1 MDFAL
6 SNAQQQFLDDVETRL
21 SQVLHKKSDVLP
33 LSNDIILAA
42 SRHLCLGA
50 NAKRIR
56 PLLTLFFGNA
66 MGLQL
71 ADLLPIAVA
80 GELMH
85 SASLLHDD
93 VIDEAKLRR
102 GRPAVSYQYGNATAV
117 LSGNF
122 LLSIAFSLLKDQPKE
137 LIHDS
142 VDAIAYMSKAAIA
155 EIDMR
160 GKIDTGLNVWREVA
174 LGKTGVLFAWCGRS
188 VGRLANNTEAVN
200 KFYQCGLHIGAAF
213 QLVDDLR
220 DLQDEASLK
229 DRFSDIKN
237 REPSYP
243 ILLAARSLTVKNEI
257 VSLWSQAEM
266 TAEQIDK
273 LGFRIIQENVCEQ
286 TCEAIKKEIAAAID
300 AMGHLQN
307 TEGGEAIC
315 SWLNYLCVTAQ
326 SGFTN
331 K

>member
-6 SNAQQQFLDDVETRL
+6 SKAQQQFLDEVENSL
-21 SQVLHKKSDVLP
+21 SQVLHNKSEVLP
-33 LSNDIILAA
+33 LSNDVILAA

-56 PLLTLFFGNA
+56 PLLTLFFGSA
-66 MGLQL
+66 LCL
-71 ADLLPIAVA
+71 KFSDLLPIAVA

-122 LLSIAFSLLKDQPKE
+122 LLSVAFSLLKDQQND

-142 VDAIAYMSKAAIA
+142 VDAIAYMAKAAIA

-160 GKIDTGLNVWREVA
+160 GKIDTELNVWKEVA

-188 VGRLANNTEAVN
+188 VGRIANNAEAIH
-200 KFYQCGLHIGAAF
+200 KFYQCGLHIGTAF

-220 DLQDEASLK
+220 DLQDAASLK

-243 ILLAARSLTVKNEI
+243 ILLASRSPEI
-257 VSLWSQAEM
+257 KKEIMSLWSQPEM
-266 TAEQIDK
+266 SAEQIDK
-273 LGFRIIQENVCEQ
+273 LG
-286 TCEAIKKEIAAAID
+286 
-300 AMGHLQN
+300 
-307 TEGGEAIC
+307 
-315 SWLNYLCVTAQ
+315 YLI
-326 SGFTN
+326 
-331 K
+331 